1 MIDLRKEYDFIL
13 GDIGNMDET
22 PVFFDMVGNRTVN
35 VKGKNRVNV
44 KTTESDKAHFTTI
57 LACLADGTKL
67 KPTVVFKRKTMPK
80 EKLPSNISVYVQ
92 EKGWVD
98 ETVLS
103 KWLNDVWFKRPGA
116 LLKKNS
122 LLVWDMFRAHLLGKA
137 KDTLKENK
145 RCQAVIPGGCT
156 SVLQPL
162 DVCLNKLFKV
172 NMRQRWNH
180 WMVNAEKHNKGRE
193 HTATRFKNCV
203 RMGHRCLER
212 HTN

>member
-1 MIDLRKEYDFIL
+1 MVTRTNIRHQALQIAKERGQSDFKASAGWCTRYMRRNNLVLRQKTHIAQKLPKDVDCKVDSFFKYVIDLRKEYDLSL

-22 PVFFDMVGNRTVN
+22 PMFFDMVGNRTVD
-35 VKGKNRVNV
+35 VKGKNTVNV
-44 KTTESDKAHFTTI
+44 NKANFITI

-116 LLKKNS
+116 FLK
-122 LLVWDMFRAHLLGKA
+122 
-137 KDTLKENK
+137 NK
-145 RCQAVIPGGCT
+145 RAMMALNRSPE
-156 SVLQPL
+156 SVSPQNELYL
-162 DVCLNKLFKV
+162 LYFYSSNL
-172 NMRQRWNH
+172 
-180 WMVNAEKHNKGRE
+180 
-193 HTATRFKNCV
+193 
-203 RMGHRCLER
+203 
-212 HTN
+212 